1 MNGAVNGPGR
11 SGPRSPEDASAERTS
26 DPIDAFERQHRRLRQ
41 MCDGLEAIADSL
53 PDQVDCG
60 LCAFLAGELR
70 VNLPGRHRR
79 EEQVLFPLIELRAE
93 VEDTVGPVLARLRHE
108 HSLDEGY
115 AAELGDLL
123 DTLSREVRPA
133 NPDMVGYMLRG
144 FFECYRRHVHLEQV
158 VILPLARSRLT
169 DADLQHLGD
178 RLGDPGYCEQYPSRQ
193 NQAVD

>member
-1 MNGAVNGPGR
+1 
-11 SGPRSPEDASAERTS
+11 
-26 DPIDAFERQHRRLRQ
+26 
-41 MCDGLEAIADSL
+41 
-53 PDQVDCG
+53 
-60 LCAFLAGELR
+60 LCAALAAVLR
-70 VNLPGRHRR
+70 VDLPIHHRS
-79 EEQVLFPLIELRAE
+79 EEDVLFPLLELRAGADE
-93 VEDTVGPVLARLRHE
+93 MLTMVLARLRHE
-108 HSLDEGY
+108 HALDEGY
-115 AAELGDLL
+115 AEELGDLL
-123 DTLSREVRPA
+123 DTLSREARPA